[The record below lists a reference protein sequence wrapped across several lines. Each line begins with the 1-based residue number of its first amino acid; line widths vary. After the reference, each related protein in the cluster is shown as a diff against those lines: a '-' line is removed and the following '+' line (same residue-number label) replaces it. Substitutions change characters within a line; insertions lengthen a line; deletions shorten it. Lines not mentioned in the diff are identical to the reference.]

1 MITKLGSANLTGPNA
16 SGEYIY
22 KAAILTLAAA
32 AVCAQGQV
40 LCIDTTKKVG
50 QSPAETANS
59 GFGDQIVLPTATGA
73 GKVFGV
79 YQGATITNSAA
90 VAQTY
95 EVQVLVKGAGVVL
108 AQAKAA
114 GTAVVVGGILAL
126 DSTPTLYPIQNST
139 FDFQRTL
146 GMATATGA
154 VVTSGA
160 TIIAVPGS
168 NQTITLINAYLSI
181 T

>member
-1 MITKLGSANLTGPNA
+1 MITKIGNANLTGPNA

-22 KAAILTLAAA
+22 KSAVLSLANA

-59 GFGDQIVLPTATGA
+59 GFGDQVVLPTATGA

-79 YQGATITNSAA
+79 YQGPTITNSTGAT
-90 VAQTY
+90 QNY
-95 EVQVLVKGAGVVL
+95 EVSLLVKGAGVVL
-108 AQAKAA
+108 AQAKTA
-114 GTAVVVGGILAL
+114 GTAVTVGGILAL
-126 DSTPTLYPIQNST
+126 DSTPTLYPIQNAT
-139 FDFQRTL
+139 FDYQRTV

-168 NQTITLINAYLSI
+168 GQTITLINAYLAIS
-181 T
+181 